1 MLEGKI
7 IKLVTASLMF
17 MLIFSPFAIS
27 QEDNPV
33 VEMKTSKGTIKIEL
47 YSDKAPITVENF
59 LTYVNE
65 GFFDGLI
72 FHRVIPD
79 FMIQAGGHNPDMSRK
94 PTHPPIKNEAK
105 NGLSNLR
112 GTIAMARTNLIDSAT
127 SQFFINLKD
136 NTFLDHKGDSPRE
149 FGYCVFG
156 KVISGMDVVDAIAKV
171 ETGSK
176 AGQND
181 VPLETVL
188 IESMKVISK

>member
-112 GTIAMARTNLIDSAT
+112 GTIAMARTNLIDSAA

-171 ETGSK
+171 ETGNK
-176 AGQND
+176 AGHND